1 MVKASKSLA
10 QKANLTFPAGRIT
23 GALKRGRYAKRV
35 SPMAGVFLSAVLE
48 FCTKEVMKL
57 AKEAACRKKQ
67 KHHIK
72 PRHICLAVREDEELN
87 ALLSKVTIAG
97 GGVVSEVHGAMVGK
111 KKTKSASSGKVKKP
125 KAPKA
130 PKKDK
135 KSKDKK
141 KSSSKSPKK
150 SSPKKE

>member
-111 KKTKSASSGKVKKP
+111 KKTKSASSGKVKK
-125 KAPKA
+125 ARA

-135 KSKDKK
+135 KVKKDKK
-141 KSSSKSPKK
+141 GSSKK
-150 SSPKKE
+150 SSPKKTE